1 MVRSVFV
8 NDVVAGVDRL
18 AFGGREPDA
27 GIGRHKDVGKI
38 LVGHLA
44 TVGHPMRHDD
54 GVFVGSLLDSGGG
67 RVATATGESGES
79 DQTDESDGDVLH
91 GADEYGRD
99 L

>member
-1 MVRSVFV
+1 
-8 NDVVAGVDRL
+8 
-18 AFGGREPDA
+18 
-27 GIGRHKDVGKI
+27 
-38 LVGHLA
+38 
-44 TVGHPMRHDD
+44 MRHDD
-54 GVFVGSLLDSGGG
+54 GIFVGRLLDSGGG